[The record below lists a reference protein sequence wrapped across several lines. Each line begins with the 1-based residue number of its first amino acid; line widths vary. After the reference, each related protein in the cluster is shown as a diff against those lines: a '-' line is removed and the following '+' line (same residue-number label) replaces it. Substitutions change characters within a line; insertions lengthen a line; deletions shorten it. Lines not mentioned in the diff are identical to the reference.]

1 MPHLPLD
8 PDKLRALDVLR
19 AGKRFLLCGH
29 QRPDGDV
36 LGAQAA
42 MARMLQGQGKDVWIV
57 NPDLPESRYDYLARD
72 CRFRAWSGDL
82 PAHDVVV
89 TLDFSELSRLGEM
102 ESAVRASG
110 AKKVVVDHHL
120 HEGDIWWNERFVDTS
135 AAATGLLVRRIAAA
149 LGAPLDAAAA
159 RGIYTCLVTDTG
171 WFKYSNTDAETLRV
185 AAEMV
190 ELGVVPSEVHAALV
204 QRRSPSHPRFVAGL
218 LSGLTYH
225 DGGRVAIYC
234 EGADVRRDGEVD
246 SDEVL
251 DIVRSVEQV
260 EIVLYLREMKAGS
273 VKLSA
278 RSKTNFDVNRLA
290 RGFGGGGHRRAS
302 GATIAGRLD
311 EVRERILAAASAQLA
326 EAALEGG

>member
-42 MARMLQGQGKDVWIV
+42 MARMLQRQGKDVWIV
-57 NPDLPESRYDYLARD
+57 NPDLPEPRY
-72 CRFRAWSGDL
+72 
-82 PAHDVVV
+82 
-89 TLDFSELSRLGEM
+89 DFSELSRLGEM

-149 LGAPLDAAAA
+149 LDAPLDAVAA

-218 LSGLTYH
+218 LSGLAYH

-246 SDEVL
+246 SDEVEE
-251 DIVRSVEQV
+251 EQQ
-260 EIVLYLREMKAGS
+260 
-273 VKLSA
+273 
-278 RSKTNFDVNRLA
+278 KTNKDENNNEIILVCVLC
-290 RGFGGGGHRRAS
+290 
-302 GATIAGRLD
+302 GRFLHS
-311 EVRERILAAASAQLA
+311 E
-326 EAALEGG
+326 

>member
-1 MPHLPLD
+1 MHEPSLD
-8 PDKLRALDVLR
+8 PEKLRALDVLR

-42 MARMLQGQGKDVWIV
+42 LARVLMALGKEVWIV
-57 NPDLPESRYDYLARD
+57 NPDLPEPRYDYLARD

-89 TLDFSELSRLGEM
+89 TLDFSELSRLGDM
-102 ESAVRASG
+102 EAAVRQSA
-110 AKKVVVDHHL
+110 AKKVVVDHHI
-120 HEGDIWWNERFVDTS
+120 HEGDAWWTERFVDTS
-135 AAATGLLVRRIAAA
+135 AAATGLLVRRIATA
-149 LGAPLDAAAA
+149 LGVQLDAAAA

-171 WFKYSNTDAETLRV
+171 WFKYSNTDAETLRA

-190 ELGVVPSEVHAALV
+190 ELGVVPSDVHAALV

-218 LSGLTYH
+218 LADLAYH
-225 DGGRVAIYC
+225 DDGRIAIYT
-234 EGADVRRDGEVD
+234 EGAATRRDGEVD

-278 RSKTNFDVNRLA
+278 RSKTGFDVNRLV
-290 RGFGGGGHRRAS
+290 RGFGGGGHRRAA

-311 EVRERILAAASAQLA
+311 EVRARVLAQASAQLA
-326 EAALEGG
+326 ETRSEDG

>member
-1 MPHLPLD
+1 MPSMLVD
-8 PDKLRALDVLR
+8 PEKLRALDVLR
-19 AGKRFLLCGH
+19 TGRRFLLCGH

-36 LGAQAA
+36 LGAQTAL
-42 MARMLQGQGKDVWIV
+42 ARVLQSQQKEVWIV
-57 NPDLPESRYDYLARD
+57 NPDLPEPRYDYLARD
-72 CRFRAWSGDL
+72 CRFRAFAGDL

-102 ESAVRASG
+102 EAAVRASG
-110 AKKVVVDHHL
+110 ARKLVVDHHL
-120 HEGDIWWNERFVDTS
+120 HEGDVWWDERFVDTS
-135 AAATGLLVRRIAAA
+135 AAATGLLVRRIASA
-149 LGAPLDAAAA
+149 LDIPLDAAAA

-171 WFKYSNTDAETLRV
+171 WFKYSNTDAETLRA

-204 QRRSPSHPRFVAGL
+204 QRRSPSHPRFVASL
-218 LSGLTYH
+218 LSGITYH
-225 DGGRVAIYC
+225 EAGRVAIYC
-234 EGADVRRDGEVD
+234 EAADLPRDGEVD

-278 RSKTNFDVNRLA
+278 RSKTSFDVNRLA
-290 RGFGGGGHRRAS
+290 RGLGGGGHRRAA
-302 GATIAGRLD
+302 GATIVGALG
-311 EVRERILAAASAQLA
+311 EVRARVLQATAAQLA
-326 EAALEGG
+326 EAGQEGG